1 MIGRTRKTI
10 APTTPTTPT
19 TANGL
24 TLLATLSLLAAC
36 SSSNNNPTPSA
47 PVSSQDPIT
56 VNGFVSDGP
65 VEGGT
70 IFAFTTTQVIRA
82 LSAVD
87 PSGDRRAALLA
98 TNPVAMVER
107 GAADEDQF
115 QLSIPAAFGA
125 GTVFLIFDNT
135 DAEDQSFHDTPPN
148 LESVALLG
156 VSGSTQR
163 INVSLH
169 TTLIAQQVRAQLDP
183 DGDGV
188 PIDGMQIQSLLQA
201 AELNVLDALGAND
214 QDVELFPPG
223 VSPIDTDDVEVLH
236 NASSFVGLLARMLV
250 SVEGLDLDD
259 VVEALAADAGDGNID
274 GSIPA
279 ILSPS
284 AELEGLAVVI
294 DEFESRGDDDELS
307 LFAMGPCSS
316 SAVAMARACAADVVD
331 NQFEG
336 RAKCVDIVE
345 DVARDACLAEVDLV
359 EEEEEEECG
368 DIFDARLNLC
378 ESLGD
383 AAHEP
388 AFGELFAPS
397 FVDPTQIGVTVQPN
411 PYFPLVAG
419 NRWVFEGD
427 GERVV
432 VLVKNET
439 KLIDGVT
446 CVVVND
452 VVTEDGIL
460 VEDTDDWFA
469 QDTDGNVWYCGE
481 IARDYELFEG
491 DNPQTP
497 ELIEIGGSW
506 KAGREGAEPGI
517 LLPAIPVM
525 GDVIRQ
531 EVLYGDAEDVIEIL
545 SLTATEAAP
554 GGSCTGNCLQTRD
567 FTPLDGEANENKYY
581 APGIGLI
588 VEIDLNTGDR
598 VELMSFEAG

>member
-1 MIGRTRKTI
+1 MRSTI
-10 APTTPTTPT
+10 LASLSP
-19 TANGL
+19 
-24 TLLATLSLLAAC
+24 LATL
-36 SSSNNNPTPSA
+36 
-47 PVSSQDPIT
+47 
-56 VNGFVSDGP
+56 
-65 VEGGT
+65 
-70 IFAFTTTQVIRA
+70 
-82 LSAVD
+82 
-87 PSGDRRAALLA
+87 
-98 TNPVAMVER
+98 
-107 GAADEDQF
+107 
-115 QLSIPAAFGA
+115 
-125 GTVFLIFDNT
+125 
-135 DAEDQSFHDTPPN
+135 
-148 LESVALLG
+148 
-156 VSGSTQR
+156 
-163 INVSLH
+163 
-169 TTLIAQQVRAQLDP
+169 TLIAPLCLVGHTAAAQDAF
-183 DGDGV
+183 GCS
-188 PIDGMQIQSLLQA
+188 QSARLL
-201 AELNVLDALGAND
+201 
-214 QDVELFPPG
+214 
-223 VSPIDTDDVEVLH
+223 
-236 NASSFVGLLARMLV
+236 RY
-250 SVEGLDLDD
+250 
-259 VVEALAADAGDGNID
+259 
-274 GSIPA
+274 
-279 ILSPS
+279 
-284 AELEGLAVVI
+284 
-294 DEFESRGDDDELS
+294 
-307 LFAMGPCSS
+307 
-316 SAVAMARACAADVVD
+316 ACAHDLRDSFFTATAQCLDNIIVD
-331 NQFEG
+331 N
-336 RAKCVDIVE
+336 
-345 DVARDACLAEVDLV
+345 ACLEAAATEAD
-359 EEEEEEECG
+359 EGGEECG
-368 DIFDARLNLC
+368 EVLEARLNLC

-598 VELMSFEAG
+598 VELMEFTGVGS